1 MSGAKPNKLGV
12 RPGLS
17 RHHFKK
23 IAERGFG
30 DGHNSYTHSMTWF
43 NGRLY
48 VSTMRDNFALMR
60 SRLSLGLDVW
70 PVECPK
76 DPFDLDLRA
85 EIWAYDPKQHL
96 WERVFKAP
104 MITGSHGKPIPFV
117 AFMRYGVPIAGSQLA
132 ASAGYVWLLSLWQ
145 R

>member
-1 MSGAKPNKLGV
+1 MSGPRVNKLGI
-12 RPGLS
+12 RQGLG
-17 RHHFKK
+17 RHHFQK

-60 SRLSLGLDVW
+60 SRLSLGIDVW

-85 EIWAYDPKQHL
+85 EIWSYDPKSHL

-104 MITGSHGKPIPFV
+104 MITGSHGKQIPR
-117 AFMRYGVPIAGSQLA
+117 AAAGA
-132 ASAGYVWLLSLWQ
+132 